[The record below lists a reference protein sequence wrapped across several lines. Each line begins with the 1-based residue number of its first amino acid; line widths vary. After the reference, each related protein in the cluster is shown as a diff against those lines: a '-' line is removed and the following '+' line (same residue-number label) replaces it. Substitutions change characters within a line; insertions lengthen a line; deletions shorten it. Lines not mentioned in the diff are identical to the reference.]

1 MKLHRLTKAMAVGLA
16 CYAAA
21 PAHAGDTESAT
32 ATFEVYEQIQF
43 AILLEMDF
51 GTVVSNPVGGIVHL
65 DTSDSSRDCGGG
77 SLTCT
82 GTFNFARLQLSGSD
96 ANVRVTYD
104 PSLQLNGP
112 GSPILVE
119 PEFIGGQGAVV
130 QLTGGSAAF
139 EFGAKLHVNPGQAPG
154 TYSGIFTVDVSYE

>member
-1 MKLHRLTKAMAVGLA
+1 MLRLRIATILAVSSA
-16 CYAAA
+16 ICAAA
-21 PAHAGDTESAT
+21 PAHAGDSESAT
-32 ATFEVYEQIQF
+32 ASLRVYEQIQF

-51 GTVVSNPVGGIVHL
+51 GTVVSNPAGGIVHL
-65 DTSDSSRDCGGG
+65 DTSDNSRDCGGG

-112 GSPILVE
+112 GTPILVE
-119 PEFIGGQGAVV
+119 PEFVGGQGAVV
-130 QLTGGSAAF
+130 QLTGGSAEF

-154 TYSGIFTVDVSYE
+154 TYSGNFSVDVSYE

>member
-1 MKLHRLTKAMAVGLA
+1 MTLHRHTKALAVG
-16 CYAAA
+16 AAMFAVA
-21 PAHAGDTESAT
+21 PAHAGDNESAS
-32 ATFEVYEQIQF
+32 ASLQVYEQIQF

-51 GTVVSNPVGGIVHL
+51 GTVVSNPVGGVVHL
-65 DTSDSSRDCGGG
+65 DTSDGSRDCAGG

-104 PSLQLNGP
+104 SSLQLSGP
-112 GSPILVE
+112 GAPITVE
-119 PEFIGGQGAVV
+119 PEFVGGQGAVV

-139 EFGAKLHVNPGQAPG
+139 EFGAKLNVNPGQAPG

>member
-1 MKLHRLTKAMAVGLA
+1 MFRHDFATAISVCMGLF
-16 CYAAA
+16 AAN
-21 PAHAGDTESAT
+21 PAFAADTENAT
-32 ATFEVYEQIQF
+32 ASVEIYEKIQF

-51 GTVVSNPVGGIVHL
+51 GTVVSNSTGGVVHL
-65 DTSDSSRDCGGG
+65 DTSDGSRDCAGG

-82 GTFNFARLQLSGSD
+82 GIFNFARLQLTGTD
-96 ANVRVTYD
+96 ANVLVTYS
-104 PSLQLNGP
+104 PSLQLTGP

-119 PEFIGGQGAVV
+119 PEFVGGQGAIV

-139 EFGAKLHVNPGQAPG
+139 EFGAKLHVNPGQTPG

>member
-1 MKLHRLTKAMAVGLA
+1 MVRRRIVKILTVGSAMCAA
-16 CYAAA
+16 SPTYAADSES
-21 PAHAGDTESAT
+21 GSAT
-32 ATFEVYEQIQF
+32 LQVYEQIQF

-51 GTVVSNPVGGIVHL
+51 GTVVSNAVGGVVHL
-65 DTSDSSRDCGGG
+65 DTSDGSRDCARG

-82 GTFNFARLQLSGSD
+82 GVFNFARLQLSGSD
-96 ANVRVTYD
+96 ANVRVTYA

-119 PEFIGGQGAVV
+119 PEFVGGQGAVV

-139 EFGAKLHVNPGQAPG
+139 EFGAKLHVNPAQTPG
-154 TYSGIFTVDVSYE
+154 TYSGVFTVDVSYE

>member
-1 MKLHRLTKAMAVGLA
+1 MKLSRFTKVLAMPAAIFAAV
-16 CYAAA
+16 
-21 PAHAGDTESAT
+21 PAHAGDSESAS
-32 ATFEVYEQIQF
+32 ATLQVYEQIQF

-51 GTVVSNPVGGIVHL
+51 GTVVSNPVGGVVHL
-65 DTSDSSRDCGGG
+65 DTSDGSRDCGGG

-154 TYSGIFTVDVSYE
+154 TYSGVFTVDVSYE

>member
-1 MKLHRLTKAMAVGLA
+1 MKLHRLTKVMAVGSA
-16 CYAAA
+16 CCAAA
-21 PAHAGDTESAT
+21 PAHAGDSDSAT
-32 ATFEVYEQIQF
+32 ATFQVYEQIQF

-65 DTSDSSRDCGGG
+65 DSSDGSRDCGGG

-119 PEFIGGQGAVV
+119 PEFVGGQGAVI
-130 QLTGGSAAF
+130 QLTGGSAEF